1 MSRSSCYGTVGELRP
16 IGIVR
21 SVIGNVS
28 EIEVCPDLE
37 EGLYRLDDNKEILI
51 LFYFDRS
58 EGFDLK
64 VHPRGDPSEP
74 LAGVFATRSPRRP
87 NQIGVTSVR
96 LLGVSGN
103 ILTVEGLDAW
113 EGTPVLDIKPV
124 RRRDMHPING
134 ENMGTG

>member
-1 MSRSSCYGTVGELRP
+1 MSRSSCYGTVRELSP
-16 IGIVR
+16 IGFVR
-21 SVIGNVS
+21 SVVGNVS
-28 EIEVCPDLE
+28 EIEVHPSLE
-37 EGLYRLDDNKEILI
+37 EGLYHLDDNREILI

-58 EGFDLK
+58 EGFDLQ
-64 VHPRGDPSEP
+64 VHPRGDPSAP
-74 LAGVFATRSPRRP
+74 LVGVFASRSPRRP

-124 RRRDMHPING
+124 NRRD
-134 ENMGTG
+134 EVRTGSITGKTN